1 MNASYAESVS
11 VSNAMIPTVP
21 ANYARVAES
30 VNYAETATVKT
41 VRLTHVP
48 EHSAPDAERVQTV
61 EIVTVK
67 IAMIPHVPAKSV
79 RNATNAWYAE
89 TVNAVTAI
97 PVDVPVRYVPGV
109 KIAVFPAAVT
119 IAYVVT
125 QQAAPERFVKKI
137 RTAED
142 ASEVTPTVL
151 MDHVAA
157 VQSLLTPAT
166 PAQAHVL
173 VLSAEIAAN
182 VQNAAYVAAV
192 IKAPAPE

>member
-1 MNASYAESVS
+1 MILPVPDCSVPVAEIASSAENVTVKS
-11 VSNAMIPTVP
+11 AMI
-21 ANYARVAES
+21 
-30 VNYAETATVKT
+30 
-41 VRLTHVP
+41 LHVP
-48 EHSAPDAERVQTV
+48 EHSVPVVERVQIA

-67 IAMIPHVPAKSV
+67 IAKIPHVPAKSV